1 MEQGKANVDSAHKIV
16 SSESEDLI
24 LVDADDNETGFL
36 SKSQAH
42 DGQGILHRAFSV
54 FLFNEKGELL
64 LQRRAG
70 TKRLWP
76 GYWSNSCCSHPR
88 RGETMQIATR
98 RRLRDELNVEAE
110 LEYVYKFSYQAEFG
124 ELGSEHELCHVY
136 LGRIAGD
143 VHANDHEI
151 ESVRF
156 VSVADL
162 EAEFEAEPDWF
173 TPWFL
178 MEWRTLRQS
187 YGEKLLQFVD
197 VQPCYPT

>member
-1 MEQGKANVDSAHKIV
+1 MDSAHRIV

-64 LQRRAG
+64 LQQRVG

-88 RGETMQIATR
+88 RGETMQTATR

-110 LEYVYKFSYQAEFG
+110 LEYIYKFSYQAEFG
-124 ELGSEHELCHVY
+124 ELGAEHELCHVY
-136 LGRIAGD
+136 LGSVAGD

-162 EAEFEAEPDWF
+162 EAEFEAEPDRF

-178 MEWRTLRQS
+178 MEWRCLRQK
-187 YGEKLLQFVD
+187 YGDELRRYSDVYGRRWGVLQRK
-197 VQPCYPT
+197 

>member
-1 MEQGKANVDSAHKIV
+1 MGSAHRVV

-36 SKSQAH
+36 SKAQAH
-42 DGQGILHRAFSV
+42 DGQGTLHRAFSV
-54 FLFNEKGELL
+54 FLFNEEGVLL
-64 LQRRAG
+64 LQQRAA

-88 RGETMQIATR
+88 RGESMPTATR
-98 RRLRDELNVEAE
+98 RRLRDELNVGAE

-124 ELGSEHELCHVY
+124 EIGSEHELCHVY
-136 LGRIAGD
+136 LGRISGD
-143 VHANDHEI
+143 VQANDHEI

-162 EAEFEAEPDWF
+162 ETEIAAIPDQF

-178 MEWRTLRQS
+178 MEWQTLRQI
-187 YGEKLLQFVD
+187 YGEELGRH
-197 VQPCYPT
+197 VQPT

>member
-1 MEQGKANVDSAHKIV
+1 MGSAHRVV

-36 SKSQAH
+36 SKAQAH
-42 DGQGILHRAFSV
+42 DGQGTLHRAFSV
-54 FLFNEKGELL
+54 FLFNEEGALL
-64 LQRRAG
+64 LQQRAV
-70 TKRLWP
+70 TKRRWP

-88 RGETMQIATR
+88 RGESMQTATR
-98 RRLRDELNVEAE
+98 RRLRDELNVDAE
-110 LEYVYKFSYQAEFG
+110 LNYVYKFSYQAEFG

-136 LGRIAGD
+136 LGSVGGD
-143 VHANDHEI
+143 VQANDHEI

-162 EAEFEAEPDWF
+162 EAEFAATPDQF

-178 MEWRTLRQS
+178 MEWQTLRQI
-187 YGEKLLQFVD
+187 YGAELRRYMD
-197 VQPCYPT
+197 V